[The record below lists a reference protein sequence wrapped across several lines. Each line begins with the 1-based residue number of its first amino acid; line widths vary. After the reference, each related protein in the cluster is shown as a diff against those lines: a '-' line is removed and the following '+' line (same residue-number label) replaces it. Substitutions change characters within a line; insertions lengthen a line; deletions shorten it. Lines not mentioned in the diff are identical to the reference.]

1 MEPRNAKEAM
11 TNPGWI
17 DSMQDELL
25 QFKRLDVWELVPL
38 QDNIKRLT
46 LKWLFKNELDEENT
60 VIRNKTHLVLR
71 GYHQEEGIDFEE
83 SFTPVARMEA
93 IRIFLAYA
101 AHKSFIVYQMNVETA
116 FLHGSLKE
124 DVRFEMSMMGE
135 MTFFLGLQVNQSPRG
150 IFINQSNYVQ
160 EILKKHGMEHYDTIG
175 TLMETKHKLDL
186 DKNGNPVDAAKYRS
200 MIGALMYLTSSRPD
214 IVHAT
219 CLCARYQAQP
229 SEKHLKEVKRIFCYL
244 WGTVNIGLW
253 YTKGYGFELTGFSD
267 ADHAGCQD
275 TFKSTSNGTQFLGE
289 KLLVTTGYRFW
300 SSERIDDSISETVTN
315 LFTLIV
321 LSPLGSSGNEN
332 NLVQPEN
339 LSRAKDQDI
348 KITPTQAWLWHR
360 RLSHLNF
367 DTTNLLSKNDIVN
380 DLPKL
385 KYVKNQLCSSCE
397 LGKAKRSTFKTKI
410 VPSLKKPLHLLH
422 MDLCGP
428 MRVESF
434 NGKKYILVIVDDYL
448 RYAWTHFLRSK
459 DETLEVHKDF
469 LKMIQWNLQVQ
480 VITVRTDI
488 GTGDGENLDKMKEK
502 GDSCIFVGYSTQ
514 SKGYRVYKKRTKL
527 IIESIHINFYDLKEV
542 MTLVHNSPG
551 PALQRQQAL
560 DYDNP
565 GPSSALSDNSLQQ
578 DTQPTLSVQPTLEPI
593 IPPTNL
599 NAEENNNDQAE
610 NAPFEAYEFI
620 NPFTPLGPEAAESS
634 SRKVD
639 TSNMHTFYQRHHF
652 DYHWTKDHPLE
663 QVRGNPSKPV

>member
-1 MEPRNAKEAM
+1 
-11 TNPGWI
+11 
-17 DSMQDELL
+17 
-25 QFKRLDVWELVPL
+25 
-38 QDNIKRLT
+38 
-46 LKWLFKNELDEENT
+46 
-60 VIRNKTHLVLR
+60 
-71 GYHQEEGIDFEE
+71 
-83 SFTPVARMEA
+83 
-93 IRIFLAYA
+93 
-101 AHKSFIVYQMNVETA
+101 
-116 FLHGSLKE
+116 
-124 DVRFEMSMMGE
+124 
-135 MTFFLGLQVNQSPRG
+135 
-150 IFINQSNYVQ
+150 
-160 EILKKHGMEHYDTIG
+160 MEHYDTIG

-229 SEKHLKEVKRIFCYL
+229 IEKHLKEVKRIFCYL

-267 ADHAGCQD
+267 AYHARCRD
-275 TFKSTSNGTQFLGE
+275 TFKSTF
-289 KLLVTTGYRFW
+289 
-300 SSERIDDSISETVTN
+300 D
-315 LFTLIV
+315 
-321 LSPLGSSGNEN
+321 GSSGNEN

-360 RLSHLNF
+360 RLSNLNF

-385 KYVKNQLCSSCE
+385 KYVKDQLCSSCE

-480 VITVRTDI
+480 VITVQTDR
-488 GTGDGENLDKMKEK
+488 GRKFLNKTLRAYFKEEV
-502 GDSCIFVGYSTQ
+502 IEQQTST
-514 SKGYRVYKKRTKL
+514 
-527 IIESIHINFYDLKEV
+527 
-542 MTLVHNSPG
+542 P
-551 PALQRQQAL
+551 
-560 DYDNP
+560 
-565 GPSSALSDNSLQQ
+565 
-578 DTQPTLSVQPTLEPI
+578 
-593 IPPTNL
+593 
-599 NAEENNNDQAE
+599 
-610 NAPFEAYEFI
+610 
-620 NPFTPLGPEAAESS
+620 
-634 SRKVD
+634 
-639 TSNMHTFYQRHHF
+639 
-652 DYHWTKDHPLE
+652 
-663 QVRGNPSKPV
+663 